1 MNIFILKKIH
11 QVLVKLCL
19 NFFIISFLF
28 IFFNIL
34 IRYIMFHLLRLLPLV
49 LNYDFKDICKYVFIF
64 LIFFLVYLAF
74 ESTQIQETQP
84 LCMSSLDLIN
94 KHIFAN
100 LFNSKF
106 IIFMFIFLLNLVLSY
121 FIYEMINCN
130 MKFDCKVI
138 DLNDNNSLPRCPF
151 GFDKISGF
159 CNINSG
165 IKKTNP
171 EGLFESLSGL
181 MNIKSEL
188 PKREPPKRKPPKR
201 TSPKKEETKK
211 EETKKE
217 ETKKEESKK
226 KESDLKD
233 IKVDIDID
241 PKICNK
247 ENIEKI
253 SSVLKEDILPKI
265 MPKILDNLKDLT
277 DENNLEKII
286 SNFTKD
292 FN

>member
-1 MNIFILKKIH
+1 MNTFILKKIH
-11 QVLVKLCL
+11 QVLVKLYL

-28 IFFNIL
+28 IFFNIF
-34 IRYIMFHLLRLLPLV
+34 IRYIMFHLLRLVPLL

-74 ESTQIQETQP
+74 ESTQIQDTQP

-159 CNINSG
+159 GNINSC
-165 IKKTNP
+165 IEKTNP

-181 MNIKSEL
+181 MNIKREP

-201 TSPKKEETKK
+201 TSLKKEEPKKEEPKKEET
-211 EETKKE
+211 
-217 ETKKEESKK
+217 
-226 KESDLKD
+226 DLKD